1 MSEDLGIEFEHELID
16 KPKNCYNKCI
26 FCFME
31 QLPKHVR
38 ETLIFKDDDY
48 RLSFFTGNYIT
59 MTNMKESDVDRI
71 IRYRLS
77 PINISIHATDEKT
90 RCMMLNNRFA
100 GKVLKYLDKLHDA
113 NISINAQIVLCKGIN
128 DGKIL
133 EKTITDL
140 EKYIPSLLSICIVP
154 VGLSKNREG
163 LYPLERLTPK
173 DCKETVNLV
182 SKYQKKFKEKY
193 GKIIVYLADEF
204 YMKSNMKFPNYSDY
218 CGFGQLEDGVG
229 MVPLF
234 DHDFNKELNYLKNKI
249 LEGRV
254 DIFEKKKITLIT
266 GKITEDYIV
275 KKSKRIMKVFKN
287 IDINVIAIQNDY
299 FGHDITVTGLVVG
312 SDIINQ
318 VKGKDLG
325 EYIVIPEVMLK
336 EDEDIF
342 LDDTKLVE
350 VAEALNTNI
359 VVSSGSARGF
369 IEAIIEKIPTQQIYK
384 FKQESKRQSYENSIS
399 H

>member
-1 MSEDLGIEFEHELID
+1 M
-16 KPKNCYNKCI
+16 
-26 FCFME
+26 
-31 QLPKHVR
+31 
-38 ETLIFKDDDY
+38 
-48 RLSFFTGNYIT
+48 
-59 MTNMKESDVDRI
+59 
-71 IRYRLS
+71 
-77 PINISIHATDEKT
+77 
-90 RCMMLNNRFA
+90 
-100 GKVLKYLDKLHDA
+100 VL
-113 NISINAQIVLCKGIN
+113 V
-128 DGKIL
+128 
-133 EKTITDL
+133 
-140 EKYIPSLLSICIVP
+140 
-154 VGLSKNREG
+154 
-163 LYPLERLTPK
+163 
-173 DCKETVNLV
+173 
-182 SKYQKKFKEKY
+182 
-193 GKIIVYLADEF
+193 
-204 YMKSNMKFPNYSDY
+204 
-218 CGFGQLEDGVG
+218 
-229 MVPLF
+229 F

-249 LEGRV
+249 LEGKV

-287 IDINVIAIQNDY
+287 IDINVIAIENDY

-312 SDIINQ
+312 RDIINQ

-350 VAEALNTNI
+350 VADALNTNI

-369 IEAIIEKIPTQQIYK
+369 IEAVIEKIPTKQIYK

>member
-1 MSEDLGIEFEHELID
+1 
-16 KPKNCYNKCI
+16 
-26 FCFME
+26 
-31 QLPKHVR
+31 
-38 ETLIFKDDDY
+38 
-48 RLSFFTGNYIT
+48 
-59 MTNMKESDVDRI
+59 
-71 IRYRLS
+71 
-77 PINISIHATDEKT
+77 
-90 RCMMLNNRFA
+90 
-100 GKVLKYLDKLHDA
+100 
-113 NISINAQIVLCKGIN
+113 
-128 DGKIL
+128 
-133 EKTITDL
+133 
-140 EKYIPSLLSICIVP
+140 
-154 VGLSKNREG
+154 
-163 LYPLERLTPK
+163 
-173 DCKETVNLV
+173 
-182 SKYQKKFKEKY
+182 
-193 GKIIVYLADEF
+193 
-204 YMKSNMKFPNYSDY
+204 MKSNMKFPNYSDY
-218 CGFGQLEDGVG
+218 GGFGQLEDGVG

-249 LEGRV
+249 LEGKV

-287 IDINVIAIQNDY
+287 IDINVIAIENDY

-312 SDIINQ
+312 RDIINQ

-350 VAEALNTNI
+350 VADALNTNI

-369 IEAIIEKIPTQQIYK
+369 IEAIIEKIPTKQIYK